1 MSLPTGIGT
10 TKSLDTVF
18 GELEGLAFKVKALAQ
33 TAQARAQAGNETA
46 ERIVE
51 VFRQLG
57 KYRTELNTLA
67 TGVDATAANAFAQDR
82 YNDPTFDLTTE
93 YQAVIAQMNAVLTWV
108 ETNADAATLLIFDA
122 NNGTVNWSTYTAQQ
136 LNGYSNELGS
146 LLALID

>member
-18 GELEGLAFKVKALAQ
+18 GELEGLAFKIKALAQ
-33 TAQARAQAGNETA
+33 TAQGRAQAGNETA
-46 ERIVE
+46 ERVVE

-57 KYRTELNTLA
+57 QYRTELNTLA
-67 TGVDATAANAFAQDR
+67 TGVDAVAANAFAQDR
-82 YNDPTFDLTTE
+82 YNDPTFNLTTE
-93 YQAVIAQMNAVLTWV
+93 YQAVVAQINAVLTWI
-108 ETNADAATLLIFDA
+108 ETNADATTLLIFDA

>member
-57 KYRTELNTLA
+57 SYRTELNTLA
-67 TGVDATAANAFAQDR
+67 TGVDAAAANAFAQDR
-82 YNDPTFDLTTE
+82 YNDPTFNLTTE
-93 YQAVIAQMNAVLTWV
+93 YQAVIAQINAVLTWI
-108 ETNADAATLLIFDA
+108 ETNADATTLLIFDA
-122 NNGTVNWSTYTAQQ
+122 NNGTVNWNTYTAQQ

>member
-57 KYRTELNTLA
+57 SYRTELNTLA
-67 TGVDATAANAFAQDR
+67 TGVDAAAANAFAQDR
-82 YNDPTFDLTTE
+82 YNDPTFNLTTE
-93 YQAVIAQMNAVLTWV
+93 YQAVVAQINAVLTWI
-108 ETNADAATLLIFDA
+108 ETNADATTLLIFDA
-122 NNGTVNWSTYTAQQ
+122 NNGAVNWNTYTTQQ
-136 LNGYSNELGS
+136 LTGYSNELGS